1 MVTLAS
7 GIVLCGGT
15 SVEDVHL
22 LKARRREFMGW
33 DAEELIGQER
43 GEVTLAFSECA
54 DPAQRG
60 QAVAAVMRPTCIHAI
75 AQKHGGP
82 TEAENLAL
90 SCALCNKNKGSDI
103 ASLDSVTEGLAPA
116 GEA

>member
-15 SVEDVHL
+15 SVEDVRL
-22 LKARRREFMGW
+22 LKARRREFLGW

-54 DPAQRG
+54 DPGQRG
-60 QAVAAVMRPTCIHAI
+60 QAVAAVMRPTCIHAGGETMEVQ
-75 AQKHGGP
+75 AAVEDDEEDGLHGQSP
-82 TEAENLAL
+82 SLL
-90 SCALCNKNKGSDI
+90 V
-103 ASLDSVTEGLAPA
+103 ASRTRTP
-116 GEA
+116 